1 MLQMLYRQK
10 MGLPVGPAITSLPQ
24 PSSTS
29 EWDKRVTR
37 TVLVRGE
44 EVPITICEHYTEASG
59 GAPVSTKVIGPNGLI
74 TSSYPEMLERLGVA
88 GEERQSAIGSR
99 HSAKTKDGQSA
110 LSPPQADNSA
120 KPSTPRRR
128 ARSASGGLASTES
141 DSEKLAISEDGKND
155 EKLA

>member
-37 TVLVRGE
+37 TVRVRGE
-44 EVPITICEHYTEASG
+44 EVMITICEHYTEASG

-74 TSSYPEMLERLGVA
+74 TCSYPEMLERLGVA
-88 GEERQSAIGSR
+88 PENQ
-99 HSAKTKDGQSA
+99 QSA
-110 LSPPQADNSA
+110 LGPPQAD
-120 KPSTPRRR
+120 TPRRR
-128 ARSASGGLASTES
+128 AHAASGGLASTEA
-141 DSEKLAISEDGKND
+141 DSEKLGISRKDDGKND
-155 EKLA
+155 GKLAAQNGNLTGPS